1 MSERKGIGFRGIILL
16 LMVAAGVIVG
26 SSLKCGGLGLGP
38 GWGFGS
44 GTGSAPVASAT
55 STSAREAGTHGTC
68 HVRLDSQGL
77 ALEGGAS
84 TLEAIVS
91 ACKEAGSA
99 ELVVTGDARSG
110 SYDELRAA
118 LDQARV
124 PYHVRGRPD
133 ATAGPSTSA
142 APSTTASAPER

>member
-1 MSERKGIGFRGIILL
+1 MSERKGIGIRGLILL
-16 LMVAAGVIVG
+16 LVVAAGVIVG
-26 SSLKCGGLGLGP
+26 SYLKCGGLGLGP

-55 STSAREAGTHGTC
+55 TTSARDAGTHGTC
-68 HVRLDSQGL
+68 HVRLDSQGF
-77 ALEGGAS
+77 ALEGGTS
-84 TLEAIVS
+84 TLEAIVG

-118 LDQARV
+118 LDQASI

-133 ATAGPSTSA
+133 ATTLPPSS
-142 APSTTASAPER
+142 SAPPDAGG